1 MPAGGPTQFDQRH
14 ARFANDDGTADPA
27 TWSAAEDVDISASL
41 DTNIRLRFVIS
52 DTAVGAGISPP
63 PGVVQLQYSKN
74 GGSYNNVTGAS
85 TNVRASLSSHF
96 ADGDTITRQLTQYG
110 SNTFASVGAW
120 ETTGVSSS
128 VFMAPGSDNEV
139 EFCFQLRSADVSPG
153 DTFDFKLIYGGFALT
168 AYSKIPRV
176 TASGGSAENISFSN
190 AQAFTATDSLSTPGF
205 YEETVSFGNAQFFSI
220 EGPPPVSGTE
230 TVSFNNGIGWAN
242 NSSIAISES
251 LAFKNA
257 QRLVAI
263 SAYTPGGSIAYEF
276 LSFLQGHRFA
286 SSSSIATTETPSFK
300 NGQIFGGSSSIE
312 ITDTVE
318 FQNAQRV
325 EQSEAGAWITSASFS
340 NAHRLGSAD
349 LIRAV
354 ETPILKHGG
363 RFTLTAP
370 ISVVDAVSFKNGG
383 QFSLDTGFTVTET
396 ISVRHGGQFLSP
408 ADVIITPASGSVRN
422 AHGVGVI
429 DLAKLVSQATFAQA
443 HSLTASETRN
453 NIETIGFS
461 MGHQLGGVE
470 AVAHV
475 NSVEFRNG
483 QGLAV
488 VSRSNHR
495 GLIPAIR
502 YNIKSVFPG
511 LTGIPEAL
519 PDGTVGEELKLD
531 YAVIVAK
538 SPSEIDLAVQDVAHV
553 VPVDIV
559 IVRKTLAGIDNAQR
573 QREELFA
580 LQQRIL
586 ADYQMFGETPE
597 ASAYETRVVST
608 PYDRRNEYQ
617 QRFASQHKQ
626 REITISVL
634 SIECYIEDSLVL

>member
-1 MPAGGPTQFDQRH
+1 
-14 ARFANDDGTADPA
+14 
-27 TWSAAEDVDISASL
+27 L
-41 DTNIRLRFVIS
+41 
-52 DTAVGAGISPP
+52 
-63 PGVVQLQYSKN
+63 
-74 GGSYNNVTGAS
+74 
-85 TNVRASLSSHF
+85 
-96 ADGDTITRQLTQYG
+96 
-110 SNTFASVGAW
+110 
-120 ETTGVSSS
+120 
-128 VFMAPGSDNEV
+128 
-139 EFCFQLRSADVSPG
+139 
-153 DTFDFKLIYGGFALT
+153 
-168 AYSKIPRV
+168 
-176 TASGGSAENISFSN
+176 
-190 AQAFTATDSLSTPGF
+190 
-205 YEETVSFGNAQFFSI
+205 
-220 EGPPPVSGTE
+220 
-230 TVSFNNGIGWAN
+230 
-242 NSSIAISES
+242 
-251 LAFKNA
+251 
-257 QRLVAI
+257 
-263 SAYTPGGSIAYEF
+263 
-276 LSFLQGHRFA
+276 
-286 SSSSIATTETPSFK
+286 
-300 NGQIFGGSSSIE
+300 SIE